1 MLKWKRN
8 NTSQQRRE
16 AIRKNHQW
24 KSEKTSH
31 DNKST
36 SWRQT
41 WMLYCGPP
49 NSSKTN
55 HIRDKSQRT
64 NSVHNIPLCA
74 KSIRQSMA
82 RCNNLCPTPEWS
94 KREKLKNDQKR
105 QLQPHSQD
113 TNQAWANKENTNQGQ
128 YQTGRSTVSNR
139 IRNTDWWNRNSDK
152 ETWDMWHKQTSP

>member
-8 NTSQQRRE
+8 NTSQQRGE
-16 AIRKNHQW
+16 AIRKNQQW

-31 DNKST
+31 NNKST
-36 SWRQT
+36 SWWQT

-49 NSSKTN
+49 NSPKTN

-64 NSVHNIPLCA
+64 NSVHNIPRCA

-94 KREKLKNDQKR
+94 KRKKLKIDQKPR
-105 QLQPHSQD
+105 LQPHSQD

-128 YQTGRSTVSNR
+128 YQTGRSTVSYR
-139 IRNTDWWNRNSDK
+139 IRNTGRGNS
-152 ETWDMWHKQTSP
+152 